1 MAQRVQLVQNK
12 SQQHA
17 KLISLRTLA
26 AAVLT
31 HELNNSA
38 ATAGRAAM
46 HLNQIFTALP
56 SLTTNVY
63 QHKNMASQQLK
74 FTVNLEQ
81 NLMTQYS
88 SESSSS
94 NTYTFINIIRIAKH
108 IRLCYS

>member
-1 MAQRVQLVQNK
+1 MAQRVQLVQNI

-17 KLISLRTLA
+17 KLISLRTL

-88 SESSSS
+88 LESSSS